1 METAPFDPDMGSD
14 IRQDALAELRNH
26 ADAEAASART
36 TAGRRALRGDPAHG
50 RRPGAHRR
58 GAAALAAGGADRH
71 VGSGRMSTLRPSP
84 STAPPATPARSWRRS
99 SPAAACR

>member
-36 TAGRRALRGDPAHG
+36 TQDVERSQVIQRM
-50 RRPGAHRR
+50 
-58 GAAALAAGGADRH
+58 ADDLERQ
-71 VGSGRMSTLRPSP
+71 VEP
-84 STAPPATPARSWRRS
+84 
-99 SPAAACR
+99 

>member
-36 TAGRRALRGDPAHG
+36 AEDVERSQEIGR
-50 RRPGAHRR
+50 
-58 GAAALAAGGADRH
+58 LADD
-71 VGSGRMSTLRPSP
+71 L
-84 STAPPATPARSWRRS
+84 ARSV
-99 SPAAACR
+99 ADDDA